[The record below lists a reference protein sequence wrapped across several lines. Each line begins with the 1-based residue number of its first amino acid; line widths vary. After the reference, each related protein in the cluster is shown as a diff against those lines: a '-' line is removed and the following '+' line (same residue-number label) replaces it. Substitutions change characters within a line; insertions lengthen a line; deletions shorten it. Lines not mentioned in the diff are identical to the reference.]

1 MRSFMLSTVELGVG
15 LVLDVRANDGVGVAI
30 PSDAVGVMEKE
41 GVRGR
46 EVKSPWMPRDADRP
60 DSLSID
66 GRGTSG
72 SCSTSSAILRSP

>member
-15 LVLDVRANDGVGVAI
+15 LVLDVGANDGVGVAI

-46 EVKSPWMPRDADRP
+46 EVKSPWMPRDAD
-60 DSLSID
+60 
-66 GRGTSG
+66 
-72 SCSTSSAILRSP
+72 